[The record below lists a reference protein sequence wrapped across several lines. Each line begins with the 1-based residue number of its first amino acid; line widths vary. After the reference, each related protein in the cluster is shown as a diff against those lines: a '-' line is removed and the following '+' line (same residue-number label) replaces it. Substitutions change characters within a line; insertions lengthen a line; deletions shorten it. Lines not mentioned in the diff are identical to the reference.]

1 MQGGTD
7 GYSQRIQEL
16 GTLLRTT
23 REAKGIALADAVEAT
38 KVRSRYL
45 LALEQGNLSIL
56 PGAVYTRGFVRCYAD
71 YLGLDGMQTVN
82 AYLGSHHEEETDT
95 DKVAPSKP
103 ALTSRPS
110 QSSAG
115 PRQPMAQLQEVKKRP
130 MRSMKV
136 SNTSYTP
143 RALGVTA
150 IIVVVFAVAV
160 SVYAMVSKHDVQ
172 KNASHVKTGSTTS
185 NQKLP
190 TVTVTT
196 TGNKG
201 HSKSQ
206 PTHVVT
212 HTTPSTT
219 IVKQSSAGSVT
230 TYQVQTTR
238 PLMVVHVGDIN
249 GRSWMQITADGKP
262 IVPSLILNSGQSRTW
277 TAKSSMKVFLGANEY
292 VHMTINGTPI
302 PVAKVSGAFTYVFT
316 KK

>member
-23 REAKGIALADAVEAT
+23 REAKGILMEDAVEAT

-56 PGAVYTRGFVRCYAD
+56 PGTIYTRGFVRCYAD

-82 AYLGSHHEEETDT
+82 AYLGTYHDEESDVG
-95 DKVAPSKP
+95 KVTPKSAPTRNP
-103 ALTSRPS
+103 AQTTTRTS
-110 QSSAG
+110 
-115 PRQPMAQLQEVKKRP
+115 QPMAQRQVAKKTPVRPVKIGKT
-130 MRSMKV
+130 
-136 SNTSYTP
+136 SNTP

-150 IIVVVFAVAV
+150 AVVVVFAAAV
-160 SVYAMVSKHDVQ
+160 SVYAMVAKHDVP
-172 KNASHVKTGSTTS
+172 KAASHVKPGYTTIHP
-185 NQKLP
+185 KLP
-190 TVTVTT
+190 TVTGTK
-196 TGNKG
+196 TGKKG
-201 HSKSQ
+201 HGKTQ

-212 HTTPSTT
+212 PTISSTSLKEQT
-219 IVKQSSAGSVT
+219 RSSNVI

-238 PLMVVHVGDIN
+238 PFMVVHLGDTN
-249 GRSWMQITADGKP
+249 GRSWMQITADGTQ
-262 IVPSLILNSGQSRTW
+262 IVPSLFLNSGQSRTW

-292 VHMTINGTPI
+292 VHMTINGTSV
-302 PVAKVSGAFTYVFT
+302 PVAKATGAFTYVFT